1 MMIKF
6 HSAGRSGRAAAE
18 YLEAEKDHKD
28 RERENVEVLRGDPFR
43 VGQIA
48 DSLDF
53 KHRYSSAVIA
63 WAPEDE
69 ADPRTD

>member
-28 RERENVEVLRGDPFR
+28 RERENVEVLRRRPIPGWPDRRLPGFQTSLFIRGDCLGAG
-43 VGQIA
+43 GQ
-48 DSLDF
+48 
-53 KHRYSSAVIA
+53 
-63 WAPEDE
+63 